1 MAGDT
6 SPSTVAADASEVT
19 DDPATGPESDPVEA
33 RLADA
38 LERVAHG
45 AVVSVPS
52 VLLEQGLALAFTAT
66 LTNGFSA
73 AAYGVFVVARRF
85 QAVLLSL
92 SMGVRGGVSR
102 YLPSVETD
110 AERDLVATFGTTL
123 QVGVA
128 ALFGVL
134 LYLGAPA
141 IATLT
146 PGVTADAG
154 TATFVGYLRVFALG
168 LPAVVW
174 FFAVVTVL
182 RGLEEVGALNV
193 LQRVAFPLG
202 QLGVGLAGVLLFD
215 RLLVVAVGVV
225 VVSALVG
232 TGGAVWLLLRRGL
245 RPRLRGP
252 AARTLQRR
260 YVRFVAPL
268 FLASFAT
275 TAQRLGFYPLLALFL
290 SGTAGGIFAV
300 GVLIGHLVRLP
311 LVGLN
316 QFVPPVAAALHD
328 AGHDEALSR
337 LYHVSSRL
345 VLVATTGLAVPAIVY
360 RRSVMSLF
368 GPAFVESAWLL
379 LGFVLA
385 QFGACAAGSVG
396 ILLTMTDNQRGLLVV
411 NTVVTLVLAVVAIPL
426 TAAFGLPGLVFGY
439 LLMLTLNNGLEILV
453 LYRAAGLQPFTRAH
467 LRPLVAAVPF
477 VGVALAVQVLVAAP
491 ILAAVAGTALGL
503 ATYGAVLQ
511 RLGFEPAERRLVGT
525 LAGRYRRALPGV
537 PSSQS

>member
-1 MAGDT
+1 VLET
-6 SPSTVAADASEVT
+6 
-19 DDPATGPESDPVEA
+19 DPVEA

-92 SMGVRGGVSR
+92 SMGVRGGISR
-102 YLPSVETD
+102 YLPSAATD
-110 AERDLVATFGTTL
+110 AERDVVATFGTAL

-128 ALFGVL
+128 ALFGVA
-134 LYLGAPA
+134 LYLAAPA
-141 IATLT
+141 IASLT

-154 TATFVGYLRVFALG
+154 IATFVGYLRVFALG
-168 LPAVVW
+168 LPGVVW
-174 FFAVVTVL
+174 LFAVVTIL

-193 LQRVAFPLG
+193 LQRVAFPFA

-215 RLLVVAVGVV
+215 RLLVVAVGDV

-232 TGGAVWLLLRRGL
+232 TVGAVWLWLRRGL
-245 RPRLRGP
+245 RPRLREP
-252 AARTLQRR
+252 DARGLQRR

-300 GVLIGHLVRLP
+300 GVLVGHLVRLP
-311 LVGLN
+311 LVGIN
-316 QFVPPVAAALHD
+316 QFVPPVAAALND
-328 AGHDEALSR
+328 EGHHEALSR

-345 VLVATTGLAVPAIVY
+345 VLLATTGLAVPAIVY
-360 RRSVMSLF
+360 RRSVMALF
-368 GPAFVESAWLL
+368 GPAFVEAAWLL
-379 LGFVLA
+379 PGFVIA

-411 NTVVTLVLAVVAIPL
+411 NTVVTVILAVVSIPL
-426 TAAFGLPGLVFGY
+426 TIEFGLPGLVASY

-453 LYRAAGLQPFTRAH
+453 LYRAEGLQPFTRAH
-467 LRPLVAAVPF
+467 VRPLLAAVPF
-477 VGVALAVQVLVAAP
+477 VGVALGMRLALGGGAATAVL
-491 ILAAVAGTALGL
+491 GTALGL
-503 ATYGAVLQ
+503 CAYGVALGVQ
-511 RLGFEPAERRLVGT
+511 GFEPAERRLVGS
-525 LAGRYRRALPGV
+525 LAGRYRRALREV
-537 PSSQS
+537 LSSQS